1 MVRTF
6 PSNLPASPC
15 SRPRLRVWT
24 GAAFICAL
32 LVLVITEAC
41 SPSGSSN
48 DKPSTPSGP
57 ANSASTGN
65 AAPDVKALMEKY
77 ASLDTSHSSVTKL
90 KASVQ
95 PSGGKAEQ
103 VQFTMYREREAAG
116 DQHILVEF
124 TSPAEER
131 DRDALINVSAQGEIE
146 AVRYGQGAKS
156 FMTAKSPADEESL
169 FGLTLQELI
178 GGEPEKYDYKFVDE
192 ETYQGTGVY
201 RVEGTLKAGA
211 ESRFPRLVMLISKQN
226 ATAST
231 IEVYDSHN
239 ELARRLTVEKTDQIS
254 GIWTRT
260 KWTIDNQE
268 QHKEIEFDAADVKY
282 NQSLPDSIFTKDH
295 LKQIASK

>member
-1 MVRTF
+1 MLRMF
-6 PSNLPASPC
+6 LSNQRALPCASP
-15 SRPRLRVWT
+15 RHRVWT
-24 GAAFICAL
+24 GAALACAL
-32 LVLVITEAC
+32 LALVMSAC
-41 SPSGSSN
+41 SHPSAGD

-57 ANSASTGN
+57 ANSANTGDG
-65 AAPDVKALMEKY
+65 APDVKALMEKY
-77 ASLDTSHSSVTKL
+77 ASLDSSHSSVTKL
-90 KASVQ
+90 TASVQ
-95 PSGGKAEQ
+95 PSDGKPEQ
-103 VQFTMYREREAAG
+103 VQFTMYRQRQPAG

-192 ETYQGTGVY
+192 ETYQGTGIY

-268 QHKEIEFDAADVKY
+268 QHKKIEFDATDVKY